1 MKRKVID
8 TERLSKM
15 VKNRILGDGGL
26 IPEQRINTIIK
37 EYLDERDEFL
47 DDDTPIEDKYE
58 FSPTSNKAFDDML
71 GGVEEMIGD
80 LEVIKE
86 KDSDVVVEVD
96 LYADEYISN
105 MISSLEAVSEDL
117 KYLKGLRSNT
127 DIDTDSEEWPEGP
140 ID

>member
-1 MKRKVID
+1 
-8 TERLSKM
+8 
-15 VKNRILGDGGL
+15 
-26 IPEQRINTIIK
+26 
-37 EYLDERDEFL
+37 
-47 DDDTPIEDKYE
+47 
-58 FSPTSNKAFDDML
+58 ML

-117 KYLKGLRSNT
+117 KFLKGLSSNIE
-127 DIDTDSEEWPEGP
+127 DEEWPEEP
-140 ID
+140 IE

>member
-1 MKRKVID
+1 MKRKVVN

-15 VKNRILGDGGL
+15 VKNHILGDGGL

-37 EYLDERDEFL
+37 EYLSERDEFL

-58 FSPTSNKAFDDML
+58 FSPTTNKAFDDML

-117 KYLKGLRSNT
+117 KFLKGLSSNIE
-127 DIDTDSEEWPEGP
+127 DEEWPEEP
-140 ID
+140 IE